1 MQRDGQAH
9 LDFIQNLEYKF
20 LDLLSLDFMASNEEI
35 IRQNITFRYNT
46 LKARLIF
53 MQNRLKDVSAII
65 KLKNPS
71 LLLQLQKGNTSKQ
84 QSMYSNNT
92 SRSRIMK

>member
-20 LDLLSLDFMASNEEI
+20 LDLISLDFVASNEEI

-53 MQNRLKDVSAII
+53 MQNRLKEISAII

-71 LLLQLQKGNTSKQ
+71 LLLQLQKGNS
-84 QSMYSNNT
+84 
-92 SRSRIMK
+92 

>member
-20 LDLLSLDFMASNEEI
+20 LDLITLDFVASNEEI

-53 MQNRLKDVSAII
+53 MQNRLKDISAII

-71 LLLQLQKGNTSKQ
+71 LLL
-84 QSMYSNNT
+84 
-92 SRSRIMK
+92 